1 MPAVAETEKTP
12 LLEADAAKTEVVMPA
27 QPAQPAQPVQVESE
41 KKNILALAE
50 QEQPPAVGVSKWA
63 LLKCLCKSGRGAAA

>member
-1 MPAVAETEKTP
+1 MAETEKTP
-12 LLEADAAKTEVVMPA
+12 LLEADAAKTEVAM
-27 QPAQPAQPVQVESE
+27 PAQPVQAEGE

-50 QEQPPAVGVSKWA
+50 QEQPPAAGVSKWA

>member
-1 MPAVAETEKTP
+1 M
-12 LLEADAAKTEVVMPA
+12 
-27 QPAQPAQPVQVESE
+27 PAQPVQAEGE

-50 QEQPPAVGVSKWA
+50 QEQPPAAGVSKWA

>member
-12 LLEADAAKTEVVMPA
+12 LLEADAAKTEVVM
-27 QPAQPAQPVQVESE
+27 PAQPAQPVQVESE

>member
-1 MPAVAETEKTP
+1 MAETEKTP
-12 LLEADAAKTEVVMPA
+12 LLEADAAKTEVVM
-27 QPAQPAQPVQVESE
+27 PAQPVQVESE

-50 QEQPPAVGVSKWA
+50 QEQPPAAGVSKWA